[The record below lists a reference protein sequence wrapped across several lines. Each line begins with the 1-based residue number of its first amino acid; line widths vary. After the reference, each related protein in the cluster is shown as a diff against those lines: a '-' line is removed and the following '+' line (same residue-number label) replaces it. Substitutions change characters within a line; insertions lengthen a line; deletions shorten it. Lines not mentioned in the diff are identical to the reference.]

1 MRETDRKLCL
11 SPTAVGHHHIAEG
24 AWTPRRLPIHRPT
37 SDPRLVPIWRTPHR
51 KDWYISTPLIE
62 TGLTMR
68 LVCGHS
74 QAPDLLPGSPGEP
87 VTHSVL
93 SLPQGDTI
101 QPMLVD
107 VPTAAQII
115 GVTAACLDKW
125 IRREVAI
132 GMPALIRVGRARYF
146 RRTELLRWL
155 RGEINE
161 ANHAQLPAPVKAS
174 PLPAKRPRGRPAKQ
188 VLA

>member
-1 MRETDRKLCL
+1 M
-11 SPTAVGHHHIAEG
+11 
-24 AWTPRRLPIHRPT
+24 
-37 SDPRLVPIWRTPHR
+37 
-51 KDWYISTPLIE
+51 
-62 TGLTMR
+62 
-68 LVCGHS
+68 
-74 QAPDLLPGSPGEP
+74 
-87 VTHSVL
+87 THSVL

-146 RRTELLRWL
+146 RRTELLKWL
-155 RGEINE
+155 HGAADEPS
-161 ANHAQLPAPVKAS
+161 HPQQPLPTQALPS
-174 PLPAKRPRGRPAKQ
+174 PAKRPRGRPAKQ
-188 VLA
+188 AMA

>member
-1 MRETDRKLCL
+1 
-11 SPTAVGHHHIAEG
+11 
-24 AWTPRRLPIHRPT
+24 
-37 SDPRLVPIWRTPHR
+37 
-51 KDWYISTPLIE
+51 
-62 TGLTMR
+62 
-68 LVCGHS
+68 
-74 QAPDLLPGSPGEP
+74 
-87 VTHSVL
+87 VTYSVL

-155 RGEINE
+155 RGEIND
-161 ANHAQLPAPVKAS
+161 ADHTRLPAPVEA
-174 PLPAKRPRGRPAKQ
+174 PALPAKRPRGRPAKQ